1 MQSDPFW
8 RHGYILAS
16 ESRVGGRTGSLF
28 PALSPH
34 YLPAV
39 PRTTLMTTAFA
50 LLLALPLA
58 GQEAPQP
65 PVPVHSLGGQDVAVL
80 PITLVAIDPAFESDT
95 LFARYRDHR
104 GTLTW
109 ADSVIGGALT
119 ERAPEVK
126 WVLPPRLRKLARR
139 AAGLVDDPDEMGQA
153 MLRSPRLKELPDQLQ
168 ASLRNLTALV
178 NGRIVFVPAA
188 LGFAKDSAGQ
198 VRAELSLVAADAR
211 SGRILWRSLPAATGA
226 TPAAALVGALASV
239 LPLDQ

>member
-1 MQSDPFW
+1 
-8 RHGYILAS
+8 
-16 ESRVGGRTGSLF
+16 
-28 PALSPH
+28 
-34 YLPAV
+34 V
-39 PRTTLMTTAFA
+39 PRTPLVTIVLA

-58 GQEAPQP
+58 GQETPQP
-65 PVPVHSLGGQDVAVL
+65 PVPTHSLGGQDVAVL
-80 PITLVAIDPAFESDT
+80 PITLVAIDPAFEGDS

-104 GTLTW
+104 ATLSW

-139 AAGLVDDPDEMGQA
+139 APGLVDDPDEMGQA
-153 MLRSPRLKELPDQLQ
+153 VLRSQRLKDIPDQLQ
-168 ASLRNLTALV
+168 ASLRNLTALI

-188 LGFAKDSAGQ
+188 LGFTKDPGGQ

-211 SGRILWRSLPAATGA
+211 SGRILWRSLPAATGS
-226 TPAAALVGALASV
+226 TPAAALGSALASV

>member
-1 MQSDPFW
+1 MQPS
-8 RHGYILAS
+8 
-16 ESRVGGRTGSLF
+16 SRRLL
-28 PALSPH
+28 PAPSPD
-34 YLPAV
+34 YFPAV
-39 PRTTLMTTAFA
+39 PRTPLVTIVFA
-50 LLLALPLA
+50 LLLAFPLA
-58 GQEAPQP
+58 GQDTPQP
-65 PVPVHSLGGQDVAVL
+65 PVPTHSLGGQDVAVL
-80 PITLVAIDPAFESDT
+80 PITLVAIDPAFEGDS

-104 GTLTW
+104 ATLTW

-153 MLRSPRLKELPDQLQ
+153 VLRSPRLKDIPDQLQ
-168 ASLRNLTALV
+168 ASLRNLTALI

-188 LGFAKDSAGQ
+188 LGFIKDSGGQ

-211 SGRILWRSLPAATGA
+211 SGRILWRSVPAATGN
-226 TPAAALVGALASV
+226 TPAAALGSALAAV

>member
-1 MQSDPFW
+1 
-8 RHGYILAS
+8 
-16 ESRVGGRTGSLF
+16 
-28 PALSPH
+28 
-34 YLPAV
+34 V
-39 PRTTLMTTAFA
+39 PRTPLVTIVLA

-58 GQEAPQP
+58 GQELPQP
-65 PVPVHSLGGQDVAVL
+65 PVPIHSLGGQDVAVL
-80 PITLVAIDPAFESDT
+80 PITLVAIDPAFEGDS

-104 GTLTW
+104 ATLTW

-153 MLRSPRLKELPDQLQ
+153 VLRSQRLKEVPDQLR
-168 ASLRNLTALV
+168 ASLRNLTALI

-188 LGFAKDSAGQ
+188 LGFMKDQSGQ

-211 SGRILWRSLPAATGA
+211 SGRLLWRSLPAAVGA
-226 TPAAALVGALASV
+226 TPAAALAGALAAV
-239 LPLDQ
+239 LPLEP